1 MSKKYFYIKSSICYN
16 YENRNR
22 YKYGVSDNPKKRL
35 LNSTDIPALVSYL
48 KLYEIEYS
56 EFYNNN
62 IGIKSID
69 DIISIYSRD
78 NDYNKKISEH
88 FNLNYFNKIS
98 SYLVNENPSSTE
110 FIYEEG
116 LEILINIITIDFK
129 KIGLN
134 LKEISYNPD
143 DYIHKEEDSKTLN
156 KITPLNLLLSSLN
169 KETKKLRYYQ
179 NEIVIFITNYLS
191 STNNK
196 IFLELAT
203 GGGKTIISYHIFN
216 YFKPKF
222 ILILSPR
229 TKIKEQNKDEEYL
242 NIFNDKKDYYN
253 THIISDTYQNHN
265 NIYKYIIKNDI
276 KEIFVWFDEAHW
288 GLMSW
293 ILKNP
298 DNKVKEF
305 FLRDNTRIQKRL
317 FTSASPN
324 KNYIKSNYDYFG
336 DLYSPIKVSKLIE
349 QKWLCPIIVN
359 IYDMEVK
366 LNDIQSVEFIINTH
380 NRKNK
385 KQGFSF
391 HSNCKN
397 AFILFEYHLQ
407 LFNENKTNIKP
418 FLLIDNN
425 NKEIKEKVKID
436 KIEEFE
442 KEKIAIGYVVGK
454 FNMGYNNRK
463 IDIIYFT
470 DYKTS
475 YEDII
480 QTIGRGTRIDPD
492 DINKQL
498 DIILHTNKN
507 NDVDDNYINIKNT
520 LRYLILDVELKIT
533 NFFIFKIT
541 KNKEKSIKIS
551 NGDGALSSI
560 IIEEN
565 KDITSLPNDMILNL
579 YKEFYNN
586 WDYDKLINYLET
598 NDIHT
603 YNDYYEYHEKYLTL
617 NIPEPSILFK
627 KYKEFKFIDTYN
639 KIEQKTF
646 TSKEEC
652 IKIIIDKKKEL
663 LKFTKK
669 KDKINYLKTIIN
681 IPKEQYNLYYFYG
694 GKEEDF
700 PI

>member
-1 MSKKYFYIKSSICYN
+1 
-16 YENRNR
+16 
-22 YKYGVSDNPKKRL
+22 
-35 LNSTDIPALVSYL
+35 
-48 KLYEIEYS
+48 
-56 EFYNNN
+56 
-62 IGIKSID
+62 
-69 DIISIYSRD
+69 
-78 NDYNKKISEH
+78 
-88 FNLNYFNKIS
+88 
-98 SYLVNENPSSTE
+98 
-110 FIYEEG
+110 
-116 LEILINIITIDFK
+116 
-129 KIGLN
+129 
-134 LKEISYNPD
+134 
-143 DYIHKEEDSKTLN
+143 
-156 KITPLNLLLSSLN
+156 
-169 KETKKLRYYQ
+169 
-179 NEIVIFITNYLS
+179 
-191 STNNK
+191 
-196 IFLELAT
+196 
-203 GGGKTIISYHIFN
+203 
-216 YFKPKF
+216 
-222 ILILSPR
+222 
-229 TKIKEQNKDEEYL
+229 
-242 NIFNDKKDYYN
+242 
-253 THIISDTYQNHN
+253 
-265 NIYKYIIKNDI
+265 
-276 KEIFVWFDEAHW
+276 
-288 GLMSW
+288 
-293 ILKNP
+293 
-298 DNKVKEF
+298 
-305 FLRDNTRIQKRL
+305 
-317 FTSASPN
+317 
-324 KNYIKSNYDYFG
+324 
-336 DLYSPIKVSKLIE
+336 
-349 QKWLCPIIVN
+349 
-359 IYDMEVK
+359 
-366 LNDIQSVEFIINTH
+366 
-380 NRKNK
+380 
-385 KQGFSF
+385 
-391 HSNCKN
+391 
-397 AFILFEYHLQ
+397 LQ

-533 NFFIFKIT
+533 NFFVFKIT
-541 KNKEKSIKIS
+541 KNKDKKSIKI
-551 NGDGALSSI
+551 GKGGLSSI

-586 WDYDKLINYLET
+586 WDYDKLIDYLET
-598 NDIHT
+598 NHIHT